1 MKIGTKFSECVYDI
15 VTGKVDFEDVL
26 IVFEYGGW
34 NFDHSD
40 DWEAC
45 WSYHSEQPNGQWHGL
60 DKDRVWMVI
69 DELLFARKIHRYS
82 LNIEPA
88 WRFPWMEMV
97 IPNDYLDQIPQLKQ
111 LWDEYQLLAK
121 LSIPADKY

>member
-82 LNIEPA
+82 LHIEPA